1 MRQCLRL
8 QLSSI
13 RLTRTLLSFWWKS
26 VFLTCCIIV
35 HTRTRQH
42 GKTFCK
48 QLQEFG
54 LWLTAVKIR
63 IWMWTEQKWINKE
76 RTTGW
81 NKRYRHRNRKLF
93 VLACTAGMH
102 HSVCLIFSVSV
113 LMNRGMW
120 LSLQNYYTKYDFFSC
135 LTITADLLLAC
146 LLETFMSLPFFLL
159 EYKVL
164 VLISFTNTFLY
175 RSKIFT
181 QLQKYKWNR
190 LLAVKLSKTH
200 RVLLGSTKLLFAVWL
215 LKEIKVCVTC
225 KSLEVPGSHPNFH
238 SWGCLFTLLP
248 LKLELF

>member
-35 HTRTRQH
+35 HTGTRQH

-54 LWLTAVKIR
+54 LWLTAVKIP
-63 IWMWTEQKWINKE
+63 IWKWTEQKWINKQ

-81 NKRYRHRNRKLF
+81 NKRYRHRNRKLC

-102 HSVCLIFSVSV
+102 HSVSVFDLLCV
-113 LMNRGMW
+113 CPHEHR
-120 LSLQNYYTKYDFFSC
+120 DVV
-135 LTITADLLLAC
+135 ITAKLLHWIWLFQLFNNYSWFFISMFVGNIHESPSF
-146 LLETFMSLPFFLL
+146 LLLL

-164 VLISFTNTFLY
+164 TLISFTNTFLY
-175 RSKIFT
+175 WSKIFT
-181 QLQKYKWNR
+181 QLQKYKWNW
-190 LLAVKLSKTH
+190 LLAVKFSTTH
-200 RVLLGSTKLLFAVWL
+200 TPGAVR
-215 LKEIKVCVTC
+215 
-225 KSLEVPGSHPNFH
+225 
-238 SWGCLFTLLP
+238 
-248 LKLELF
+248 

>member
-35 HTRTRQH
+35 HTGTRQH

-102 HSVCLIFSVSV
+102 HSVSVFDLLCV
-113 LMNRGMW
+113 CPHEQRDVVITAKLF
-120 LSLQNYYTKYDFFSC
+120 FFSC

-225 KSLEVPGSHPNFH
+225 KSLEVPGSHPNSH
-238 SWGCLFTLLP
+238 SWDCLFTLLP